1 MLDAKGIA
9 LVVNE
14 PAPGR
19 FFWELQVADL
29 PGGFTAAVDT
39 ARRAMPSYGLAMM
52 AGMVALQ
59 RRRGARRA
67 PAPREFQES
76 RIDFG
81 PTTIQ

>member
-1 MLDAKGIA
+1 MVDSKGIA

-19 FFWELQVADL
+19 FFWELQTAEAPSGDC
-29 PGGFTAAVDT
+29 AAVDK

-52 AGMVALQ
+52 AGMFALQ
-59 RRRGARRA
+59 CLRGRRGA
-67 PAPREFQES
+67 APREFHES

>member
-1 MLDAKGIA
+1 MVDAKGIA

-19 FFWELQVADL
+19 FFWELQTGEA
-29 PGGFTAAVDT
+29 PSGGPAAVDK

-59 RRRGARRA
+59 CRRGRRGAA
-67 PAPREFQES
+67 SREFDES

>member
-1 MLDAKGIA
+1 MFDAKGIA
-9 LVVNE
+9 VVVNE

-19 FFWELQVADL
+19 FFWELRGSEDF
-29 PGGFTAAVDT
+29 GGCPAAVDT

-52 AGMVALQ
+52 AGMLALQ
-59 RRRGARRA
+59 RRGARRA
-67 PAPREFQES
+67 HAVREFHES

>member
-1 MLDAKGIA
+1 MFDAKGIA
-9 LVVNE
+9 VVVNE

-19 FFWELQVADL
+19 FFWELRGSD
-29 PGGFTAAVDT
+29 GFSGCPAAVDT

-59 RRRGARRA
+59 RRGARRA
-67 PAPREFQES
+67 QAVREFHES

>member
-1 MLDAKGIA
+1 MVDAKGIA

-19 FFWELQVADL
+19 FFWELQVEGVPSGAA
-29 PGGFTAAVDT
+29 AAVAT

-52 AGMVALQ
+52 AGMFALQ
-59 RRRGARRA
+59 RRRCGHRAGAR
-67 PAPREFQES
+67 EFHES

>member
-1 MLDAKGIA
+1 MFDAKGIA
-9 LVVNE
+9 VVVNE

-19 FFWELQVADL
+19 FFWELRGSEESSGC
-29 PGGFTAAVDT
+29 PAAVDT

-52 AGMVALQ
+52 AGMFALQ
-59 RRRGARRA
+59 RRRGARKLPVQRD
-67 PAPREFQES
+67 FHES

>member
-19 FFWELQVADL
+19 FFWELRVPDVS
-29 PGGFTAAVDT
+29 GGCPCPLDT

-52 AGMVALQ
+52 AGMIALQ
-59 RRRGARRA
+59 RRGTRRA
-67 PAPREFQES
+67 AAAREFHES

>member
-1 MLDAKGIA
+1 MLHAKGIA

-19 FFWELQVADL
+19 FFWELQVADVL
-29 PGGFTAAVDT
+29 GGRPAAVDM
-39 ARRAMPSYGLAMM
+39 AKRAMPSYGLAMM
-52 AGMVALQ
+52 AGMFALQ
-59 RRRGARRA
+59 RRRGARKLPVQRD
-67 PAPREFQES
+67 FHES